1 MNNSQW
7 NIFLQFRDEFKN
19 LCNQWSQFS
28 NELYPLQKESAKD
41 TPDYNL
47 ETSIVYNKAYDEV
60 QKTDKISFIV
70 IGDNPG
76 KEEQLSSNQKYLV
89 GQSGRIA
96 EGFFRRN
103 PELSTDFRKNV
114 LILNK
119 THVHTA
125 KTVQLKYILKNGSK
139 EIVELVNE
147 SQKKMAQ
154 LAFELHNGL
163 YSNAEDGFPELWL
176 VGYSELKKNG
186 IFNGYRNELKKQ
198 YEGYSS
204 WNKVFVYQHFSMN
217 RFIVDLNEFRKN
229 NNLPLK
235 KCLEEIGGIHKN
247 EIFSS

>member
-1 MNNSQW
+1 MEY
-7 NIFLQFRDEFKN
+7 FLQFRDEFKN

-41 TPDYNL
+41 TPYYNL

-119 THVHTA
+119 TPVHTA
-125 KTVQLKYILKNGSK
+125 KTVQLKYILKM
-139 EIVELVNE
+139 EA
-147 SQKKMAQ
+147 KK
-154 LAFELHNGL
+154 L
-163 YSNAEDGFPELWL
+163 
-176 VGYSELKKNG
+176 
-186 IFNGYRNELKKQ
+186 
-198 YEGYSS
+198 
-204 WNKVFVYQHFSMN
+204 
-217 RFIVDLNEFRKN
+217 
-229 NNLPLK
+229 
-235 KCLEEIGGIHKN
+235 
-247 EIFSS
+247 

>member
-1 MNNSQW
+1 MNDLQW
-7 NIFLQFRDEFKN
+7 NVFLRFRDEFKN
-19 LCNQWSQFS
+19 LCSQWSQFS
-28 NELYPLQKESAKD
+28 SELYPLQKESAKD

-47 ETSIVYNKAYDEV
+47 ETAIVYNKAYDEV
-60 QKTDKISFIV
+60 QKSDKINFIV

-76 KEEQLSSNQKYLV
+76 KEEQLASNQKYLV

-103 PELSTDFRKNV
+103 PELGTDFRKNV

-119 THVHTA
+119 TPIHTA

-139 EIVELVNE
+139 EIVDLVNE

-163 YSNAEDGFPELWL
+163 FYNAEDGFPELWL

-186 IFNGYRNELKKQ
+186 VFNGYRDELKKQ

-204 WNKVFVYQHFSMN
+204 WNKVLVYQHFSMN
-217 RFIVDLNEFRKN
+217 RFIIDLNEFRKN
-229 NNLPLK
+229 SNLPLK
-235 KCLEEIGGIHKN
+235 NCLEEIGKIHKN
-247 EIFSS
+247 EIFGS